1 MFVSHWHWFLVLFQV
16 IFKWRSYF
24 VIFPSTNFYKDC
36 LFPLWNSAYRK
47 GVMVLLN
54 KFWPSFYFINKK
66 ISISYWNYG
75 APPPDSRIWDI
86 GFSAKDDGIWK
97 CRGKILLSW
106 LSWEYYKGFVTFVTF
121 ARWVLLPSLPNSN
134 NLVKWPKTDL
144 MWQGDHT
151 KDVPFHKSG
160 QGCIGCRN
168 NILCIHLLL
177 CFTSTSTGCVVP
189 TGSFN
194 TNILV

>member
-1 MFVSHWHWFLVLFQV
+1 MSVSIVKFRLQKGCHGTQTNYGQVFTLSIRKFL
-16 IFKWRSYF
+16 
-24 VIFPSTNFYKDC
+24 FPSEI
-36 LFPLWNSAYRK
+36 
-47 GVMVLLN
+47 MELLHQ
-54 KFWPSFYFINKK
+54 IL
-66 ISISYWNYG
+66 
-75 APPPDSRIWDI
+75 
-86 GFSAKDDGIWK
+86 GFGTLVSVQKDDGIWK
-97 CRGKILLSW
+97 CCDKILLSW

-121 ARWVLLPSLPNSN
+121 ARWVLLPSLPNSS
-134 NLVKWPKTDL
+134 NLVKWPKTDH
-144 MWQGDHT
+144 MWRGDHT
-151 KDVPFHKSG
+151 KDVSFHKSG